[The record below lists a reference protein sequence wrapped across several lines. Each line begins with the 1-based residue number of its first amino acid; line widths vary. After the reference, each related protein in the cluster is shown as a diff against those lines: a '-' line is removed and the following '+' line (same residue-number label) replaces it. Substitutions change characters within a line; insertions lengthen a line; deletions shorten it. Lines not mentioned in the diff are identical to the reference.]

1 MQREGLHAETAQSAL
16 TVMVKLG
23 IDGLTSVMLVVSGAV
38 NLQFRGPFLPV
49 SLRPILR
56 TVAAYVMA
64 TDWSPCS

>member
-23 IDGLTSVMLVVSGAV
+23 IGGLTSVMLVVSGAV

-56 TVAAYVMA
+56 TVAAYVMVII
-64 TDWSPCS
+64 WSLCS